1 MCNFKPV
8 AVSKGGFVFCRY
20 TISVLVW
27 ASLLLKN
34 KWILVCV
41 FTIMILSYILK
52 IQKSPLV
59 FLYTNTIDKI
69 KSSGTEMLDERGMR
83 FAHAI
88 GAIMSGLGI
97 IIWTFASWKI
107 TFIYMLFLAIMKTSA
122 AIGRCSALKLYSCIH
137 NDNCCNLGKFLRR
150 NINE

>member
-1 MCNFKPV
+1 MCSFKPV
-8 AVSKGGFVFCRY
+8 AVSKGGFTFCRY
-20 TISVLVW
+20 TICILVW
-27 ASLLLKN
+27 ASLFFKN
-34 KWILVCV
+34 KWILIIV
-41 FTIMILSYILK
+41 FGLMILSYILK

-59 FLYTNTIDKI
+59 FLYANTIDKI
-69 KSSGTEMLDERGMR
+69 KNSGTDILDEKGMR

-107 TFIYMLFLAIMKTSA
+107 TFIYLVFLATMKTSA
-122 AIGRCSALKLYSCIH
+122 AIGRCSALKLYTCIH

-150 NINE
+150 NVND